1 MAMLKN
7 KVLVPAVAVYTD
19 FRLDESYTPS
29 KISVRCGTNFND
41 LQEIEVVELTEPS
54 GWVVVPLKDLNDR
67 LVRSF
72 MIQIAVTANHQQV
85 NINMYP
91 LPLKMLLNHSKLL
104 PLTLVKTV
112 IL

>member
-1 MAMLKN
+1 MLLLFYKCL
-7 KVLVPAVAVYTD
+7 KGHKTSLRFFSAVAVYTD

-85 NINMYP
+85 R
-91 LPLKMLLNHSKLL
+91 H
-104 PLTLVKTV
+104 
-112 IL
+112 